1 MSWIFGFTGN
11 NIDELKPLFNS
22 VHDSLSKLITYKN
35 LYLAIGGNQR
45 TLSVDNNSKLDNKY
59 FHWAVCGVGIEPT
72 SEGYSLVEFNGWNKI
87 FTSSET
93 ELKLNELDGH
103 FVGIKL
109 NPNFIE
115 VFTDQS
121 GLRDIYFA
129 NYKGGTLFS
138 TRIDWLSKFIE
149 TELDFSIFGSRW
161 MLFNQL
167 STKSVLKNIYRLVGG
182 SSARLEKGIF
192 KVTENHREYSQGS
205 VVAEEVFVDKLK
217 SIIEIKTSS
226 ETALSLSL
234 SGGFDSRLLL
244 SLMLKSKNKN
254 WDTHTVGSPG
264 NPDVKIARQIC
275 EDLNINNELFDEPL
289 PEVNE
294 LINELFEYIGSTI
307 LNDSISTIVNLRNF
321 AQMGNNSNIIIDG
334 GFAEIWR
341 REFFYR
347 IQFKHSRNIISGDIK
362 SIIPGLKILR
372 SDIFNNDVVELME
385 QGIEDQLDDLFR
397 IIPQPNL
404 IGVENWIDFFAL
416 YTRLP
421 NYIGHEQSR
430 VDNYVLGF
438 TPFVQPSLIKLLF
451 NIPVSRRK
459 NGALFRDL
467 IKVNEPSLAKYPLAK
482 GELLIPYSASSIS
495 ARIIFKIKSK
505 LVGNYSNESYKKL
518 YSVLN
523 DFIFDTLSSES
534 VKNNPVLDQKKVNM
548 ILQRSF
554 NNNEN
559 YSEELGW
566 LLSYVIFQDLIQ
578 KKQQV

>member
-11 NIDELKPLFNS
+11 KIDELKPLFNS

-45 TLSVDNNSKLDNKY
+45 TLSVDNNSMLDNKY

-103 FVGIKL
+103 FVGLKL

-129 NYKGGTLFS
+129 NYKGSTLFS
-138 TRIDWLSKFIE
+138 TRIDWVSKFIE

-182 SSARLEKGIF
+182 SSAILEKGIF

-226 ETALSLSL
+226 DTALSLSL

-566 LLSYVIFQDLIQ
+566 LLSYVMFQDLIQ

>member
-1 MSWIFGFTGN
+1 M
-11 NIDELKPLFNS
+11 DYNS
-22 VHDSLSKLITYKN
+22 DF
-35 LYLAIGGNQR
+35 
-45 TLSVDNNSKLDNKY
+45 KY
-59 FHWAVCGVGIEPT
+59 
-72 SEGYSLVEFNGWNKI
+72 
-87 FTSSET
+87 
-93 ELKLNELDGH
+93 
-103 FVGIKL
+103 
-109 NPNFIE
+109 
-115 VFTDQS
+115 
-121 GLRDIYFA
+121 
-129 NYKGGTLFS
+129 
-138 TRIDWLSKFIE
+138 
-149 TELDFSIFGSRW
+149 
-161 MLFNQL
+161 
-167 STKSVLKNIYRLVGG
+167 
-182 SSARLEKGIF
+182 
-192 KVTENHREYSQGS
+192 
-205 VVAEEVFVDKLK
+205 
-217 SIIEIKTSS
+217 
-226 ETALSLSL
+226 
-234 SGGFDSRLLL
+234 
-244 SLMLKSKNKN
+244 
-254 WDTHTVGSPG
+254 
-264 NPDVKIARQIC
+264 
-275 EDLNINNELFDEPL
+275 
-289 PEVNE
+289 
-294 LINELFEYIGSTI
+294 
-307 LNDSISTIVNLRNF
+307 
-321 AQMGNNSNIIIDG
+321 
-334 GFAEIWR
+334 
-341 REFFYR
+341 
-347 IQFKHSRNIISGDIK
+347 
-362 SIIPGLKILR
+362 
-372 SDIFNNDVVELME
+372 
-385 QGIEDQLDDLFR
+385 DLFR

-554 NNNEN
+554 NNNGN

>member
-22 VHDSLSKLITYKN
+22 VHDSPAKLIVYKN

-45 TLSVDNNSKLDNKY
+45 TFSVDNNSKLENKY
-59 FHWAVCGVGIEPT
+59 FHWAVCGVGIEPL

-93 ELKLNELDGH
+93 ELKLTELDGH
-103 FVGIKL
+103 FVGLKL
-109 NPNFIE
+109 NPNYIE

-129 NYKGGTLFS
+129 NYKEGTLFS

-149 TELDFSIFGSRW
+149 TDIDFSIFGSRW

-167 STKSVLKNIYRLVGG
+167 SSKSVLKNIYRLVGG
-182 SSARLEKGIF
+182 SRAIIENGNF

-205 VVAEEVFVDKLK
+205 FVAEEVFVNKLK
-217 SIIEIKTSS
+217 SIIEIKTS
-226 ETALSLSL
+226 TDTPLSLSL

-244 SLMLKSKNKN
+244 SFLIASKNKN

-264 NPDVKIARQIC
+264 NPDVIIARQIC

-294 LINELFEYIGSTI
+294 LINELVEYIGSTI

-321 AQMGNNSNIIIDG
+321 AQMENKSNIIIDG

-341 REFFYR
+341 REFFIR
-347 IQFKHSRNIISGDIK
+347 ILFKHSRSIINGDIK
-362 SIIPGLKILR
+362 SIIPGLKKLR
-372 SDIFNNDVVELME
+372 SDIFNKDVIELME
-385 QGIEDQLDDLFR
+385 QGIEGQLDDLFK
-397 IIPQPNL
+397 IIPHPKL
-404 IGVENWIDFFAL
+404 IGVKNWIDFFAL

-430 VDNYVLGF
+430 IDNYVLGF
-438 TPFVQPSLIKLLF
+438 MPFVQPSLIKLLF
-451 NIPVSRRK
+451 NIPLSRRK
-459 NGALFRDL
+459 NGSLFRNL
-467 IKVNEPSLAKYPLAK
+467 IKANEPSLTKYPLAK
-482 GELLIPYSASSIS
+482 GDVLIPYSASSIS
-495 ARIIFKIKSK
+495 ARFIFKIKNR
-505 LVGNYSNESYKKL
+505 LGINYSNESYKNL

-534 VKNNPVLDQKKVNM
+534 VKNNSVLDQKKVNM
-548 ILQRSF
+548 ILRRSF

-566 LLSYVIFQDLIQ
+566 LLSYVIFQEIIQ
-578 KKQQV
+578 KK